1 MGDILL
7 LLMSVQ
13 AKILTNLDKL
23 NKEYFTKDDV
33 LKAMDSTTTVVLKT
47 LASKKLEEPEEKS
60 AEDLINEGLDKLN
73 SNKNK

>member
-13 AKILTNLDKL
+13 AHILLELDKL
-23 NKEYFTKDDV
+23 NKEYFTKDDI
-33 LKAMDSTTTVVLKT
+33 LKAMASTTTDVLKT

-73 SNKNK
+73 SSKK

>member
-33 LKAMDSTTTVVLKT
+33 LNAMASTTTDVLKT

-73 SNKNK
+73 SSKK

>member
-13 AKILTNLDKL
+13 AKVLTNLDKL
-23 NKEYFTKDDV
+23 NKEYFNKDDV
-33 LKAMDSTTTVVLKT
+33 LNAMASTTTDVLKT

>member
-13 AKILTNLDKL
+13 AEVLTDLDKL
-23 NKEYFTKDDV
+23 NKEYFTKDDI
-33 LKAMDSTTTVVLKT
+33 LKAMASTTSDIFST
-47 LASKKLEEPEEKS
+47 LNIKELEGSEEKS
-60 AEDLINEGLDKLN
+60 AEYLINEGLNKLN

>member
-13 AKILTNLDKL
+13 AKILTDLDKL
-23 NKEYFTKDDV
+23 NKEYFTKDDI
-33 LKAMDSTTTVVLKT
+33 LKAMASTTSDIFST
-47 LASKKLEEPEEKS
+47 LNIKELEGSEEKS

>member
-13 AKILTNLDKL
+13 AKVLTDLDKL
-23 NKEYFTKDDV
+23 NKEYFTKDDI
-33 LKAMDSTTTVVLKT
+33 LNAMASTTTDIFST
-47 LASKKLEEPEEKS
+47 LSIKELEQSEEKS